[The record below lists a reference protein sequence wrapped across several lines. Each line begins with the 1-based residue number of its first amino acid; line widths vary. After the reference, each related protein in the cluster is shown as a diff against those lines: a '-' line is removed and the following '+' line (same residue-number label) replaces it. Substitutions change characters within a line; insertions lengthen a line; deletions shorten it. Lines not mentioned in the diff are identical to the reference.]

1 MWYLIDTGFKDPYYN
16 MAYDESLM
24 GVIKN
29 KGTVFLRFFNFEPV
43 AISIGYH
50 QRVEEWLNDLE
61 GKGVKWVRR
70 QTGGRAVIHSNDF
83 TYSFIFHRD
92 NPIIGGNIIE
102 SYKKIAQAFKNAFD
116 TINIQTEIQRGKIRT
131 VRNVKRH
138 LCFSATSIAEL
149 TWKGKK
155 IIGSAQFRDKG
166 VVLQEGTIMLD
177 EPGSIFPTIPEMA
190 TVREARGREVT
201 LKEMK
206 EAVVRGFEKAFSIHF
221 ESYKQKPLREEL
233 LRKYSSMDWNMGGS
247 DLSFS

>member
-1 MWYLIDTGFKDPYYN
+1 MWYLIDTGFKDTYYN

-24 GVIKN
+24 GVLKD
-29 KGTVFLRFFNFEPV
+29 KETVFLRFFNFEPLS
-43 AISIGYH
+43 ISIGYH
-50 QRVEEWLNDLE
+50 QKVAPWLYDLE

-70 QTGGRAVIHSNDF
+70 RTGGRAVIHSNDF
-83 TYSFIFHRD
+83 TYSFIFHSD

-116 TINIQTEIQRGKIRT
+116 ILNIPTEIQRGKSRT

-177 EPGSIFPTIPEMA
+177 EPGSIFPTVPEMA

-206 EAVVRGFEKAFSIHF
+206 EAVVRGFEKTFSIHF
-221 ESYKQKPLREEL
+221 EIYKEDPIKEEIL
-233 LRKYSSMDWNMGGS
+233 HKYSSPEWNLGGS
-247 DLSFS
+247 SLS